1 MTKLWSHSK
10 NLYAAVIPDPRFMYA
25 ILRPSLG
32 ATTGLCLWLS
42 VTASAQNSGDRITQF
57 PYARKVVDT
66 LTAPVMHGRG
76 YVQQG
81 DKKAAAYIAGE
92 FKRLGILPL
101 QKNGSWYQPFAF
113 RVNTF
118 PGNMQLNLLDAQGKK
133 TAVAAGE
140 DFIMRS
146 SSPSVKGKFEVVRA
160 DKKTVPDEK
169 SWNDFRARDLRKKFV
184 LVDTTGITDKQQ
196 LRMLIDF
203 VRYPRDVKGII
214 LPVQPDPIHVD
225 GEHNCSRML
234 PWDFSQVQ
242 STIPVIE
249 VSAPLENTTAIEIKA
264 DAKLLKKYVSQN
276 VMGMVRGSQY
286 PDSFIV
292 FTAHYDHLGRMGRD
306 VYFPGA
312 NDNAS
317 GVAMLLSL
325 AKHYAQPENKPKCSI
340 LFLAFT
346 AEEVGLLGSRYFA
359 ENPVVPLKNIR
370 FLVNMDILG
379 TGDEGITVV
388 NGSVFDAAFKEMQR
402 LNAQGSYLRQVK
414 PRGKAAISDHYFFTE
429 KGVPCFYIYT
439 LGGIKAYHDVCDRS
453 ATLPLTAFDNLF
465 LLLRDFTSTIDNR

>member
-1 MTKLWSHSK
+1 
-10 NLYAAVIPDPRFMYA
+10 MYA
-25 ILRPSLG
+25 ILRPSFG
-32 ATTGLCLWLS
+32 ATTGICLWLS
-42 VTASAQNSGDRITQF
+42 VTVSAQSDNDRVTQF

-66 LTAPVMHGRG
+66 LTSPVMHGRG

-81 DKKAAAYIAGE
+81 DKKAAAYVAGE
-92 FKRLGILPL
+92 FQRIGL
-101 QKNGSWYQPFAF
+101 QPVLKNGSWYQQLAF
-113 RVNTF
+113 PVNTF
-118 PGNMQLNLLDAQGKK
+118 PGNMQLSLLDAQGRK
-133 TAVAAGE
+133 TTAHAGE

-146 SSPSVKGKFEVVRA
+146 NSPSVKGKFQIVRA
-160 DKKTVPDEK
+160 NKETVASEK
-169 SWNDFRARDLRKKFV
+169 SWQAFRDKNMRKQFV
-184 LVDTTGITDKQQ
+184 LVDTTGVTDKQQ
-196 LRMLIDF
+196 LRLLIDF
-203 VRYPRDVKGII
+203 VRYPRDVKGIL
-214 LPVQPDPIHVD
+214 LPVKPSPIGID
-225 GEHNCSRML
+225 GEHSCSRML
-234 PWDFSQVQ
+234 PWDFAQMQ

-249 VSAPLENTTAIEIKA
+249 VAVPMENITTIEVKA
-264 DAKLLKKYVSQN
+264 EAKLLKKYVSQN
-276 VMGMVRGSQY
+276 VLGMIRGSQF
-286 PDSFIV
+286 PDSFMV

-325 AKHYAQPENKPKCSI
+325 AQHYSKPENKPKCSI

-359 ENPVVPLKNIR
+359 ENPPVPLKNIR

-388 NGSVFDAAFKEMQR
+388 NGTIFEKDFKEMQR
-402 LNAQGSYLRQVK
+402 LNAQGSYLPQVK
-414 PRGKAAISDHYFFTE
+414 ARGKAAISDHYFFTE

-465 LLLRDFTSTIDNR
+465 LLLRDFTATIDNR